1 MVAAKAGMNKDFD
14 HEDDGR
20 ITVARYV
27 HVAYKVQVA
36 YHQETSKSCSIKS
49 FSTSSWSSRCMKGKE
64 IEGKEKK

>member
-27 HVAYKVQVA
+27 HVADKVQVA
-36 YHQETSKSCSIKS
+36 YRQETSKSCSIKS
-49 FSTSSWSSRCMKGKE
+49 FSTSS
-64 IEGKEKK
+64 